1 MWDAQSNAKNKGQLV
16 WLQRDLLQAPWQRDL
31 SESLMCFCGVD
42 HMNLK
47 WSRCP
52 EPPGKDAMKIQ
63 TQGIS
68 FRIYENSSGISCTHK
83 ASAKINLKIKVAQ
96 IVSSQKWAQIGTTKK
111 TLWPLRQPHFPT
123 FFPAKKQT
131 GKTSSLFPL
140 QISWVPIT
148 CCEIVYFETVLPK

>member
-1 MWDAQSNAKNKGQLV
+1 MSCEMPSAMQKIKAN
-16 WLQRDLLQAPWQRDL
+16 L
-31 SESLMCFCGVD
+31 SGCRGIYC
-42 HMNLK
+42 K
-47 WSRCP
+47 
-52 EPPGKDAMKIQ
+52 PPGRGIFQKVLCASVGWIIWTWNGAGALSLQEKMLWKSKHKAFLLEFMKIPVVFPVHTRPQ
-63 TQGIS
+63 PKLIW
-68 FRIYENSSGISCTHK
+68 K
-83 ASAKINLKIKVAQ
+83 LKY
-96 IVSSQKWAQIGTTKK
+96 SWKWAQIGTTKK